1 MDHSVYIWLLW
12 AMFIVVIFLSGFYYP
27 YFLFDIRHFQFNVTS
42 SIFQKQQQM
51 TWISLKQRNI
61 LIFIDFRWII
71 SNDIIFFSVLRCQFF
86 HENYKMTSFK
96 VWFNHN
102 PIFLRNK
109 IIFAID
115 FNSLPHVFFM
125 HHHVV
130 QFTRH
135 KLRFLL
141 QM

>member
-12 AMFIVVIFLSGFYYP
+12 AMFIVVIFLSRFYYT

-42 SIFQKQQQM
+42 FIFQKRHEM
-51 TWISLKQRNI
+51 TKDWITRMWDFDE
-61 LIFIDFRWII
+61 LIIMMKYSCR
-71 SNDIIFFSVLRCQFF
+71 SNSHAPNSVK
-86 HENYKMTSFK
+86 NSS
-96 VWFNHN
+96 NHN
-102 PIFLRNK
+102 PIFLNNR

-115 FNSLPHVFFM
+115 FNSLPQVFFM